1 ATFVQAYNTFWENVN
16 SSVLA
21 DGTRLNLTTL
31 NSTAASNTAPTFN
44 MYQSFNNC
52 TCYWAHTSSCYN
64 LTCLCV
70 AGWTG
75 DFCDVEVDECS
86 QVPSPCGDN
95 MTCVNTQG
103 SYRCECR
110 SGTRLNTSGECEA
123 IPAANCQYS
132 YCTHTAI
139 PAANYQYSYCT
150 HTAIPA
156 ANCQYSYCTHTAIPE
171 ANCQYSYCTHTAI
184 PEANCQYSYC
194 THTAIPEA
202 NCQYSYCS
210 HTAIPAANCQYS
222 YCTHTAIPE
231 ANCQYSYCTHTA
243 IPAANCQYSYCTH
256 TAIPAA
262 NYQYSYCTHTAIPAA
277 NCQYSY
283 CTHTAIPEA
292 NCQYSYCTHT
302 AIPEANCQYSYC
314 THTAIPE
321 ANCQYSYCT
330 HTAIPAANCQYSYCT
345 HTAIP
350 AANCQYSY
358 CTHTSIPAANCQYS
372 YCTHTA
378 IPAANCQY
386 SYCTHTAI
394 PAANC
399 QYSYC
404 THTAIPEANCHYSYC
419 THTAIPAANCQ
430 YSGDIIMVLD
440 SSGSIG
446 SGNFQQLLSF
456 VNSFVTSVLQSP
468 NDIRFGLIEFDEV
481 PIKRFDLKSYNTLPQ
496 YQTAIL
502 GMAYLGGST
511 QTGKALR
518 LIIADQMFSEQAGG
532 RVTAP
537 DIVITITDGMSSN
550 PNDTIEAAKSIK
562 GSGVK
567 ALSVGITGNVDM
579 TELNVLASRPEYVT
593 LVNDF
598 NSFYSALIP
607 LLNNTCQAIK
617 EAVEQHP
624 GVCNGANFTN
634 GEANLPFP
642 GDCTKVIQCYYNP
655 DSKTTLAVVRRC
667 SPGEFWSPEKQDCA
681 SSWTVNCTYD
691 KCKRE
696 SRMNSFWDCS
706 LLEQDCVVTYPMP
719 GTRRGYFRCKNG
731 RSYPECCPL
740 KSEYAKCFGCQKNPA
755 AIETCGPEKSC
766 GDTTG
771 VCRKLPIWKN
781 QKIYLEKALFSY
793 QVPCLYGDFDI
804 VDCQCVKKTLIDK
817 FQNKSN
823 CPLIYKTNTSS
834 ECSDERLVLPA
845 ASHDRQSTKSQ
856 TTIQFSLRLLSPHF
870 EVTTSPTST
879 EKGSYGLKLWG
890 DVDTINVAIS
900 GRSCMDLSQTYVP
913 WKNATGDLEV
923 SILLRDGLMTLGVT
937 QNKYTIVSTVEAKQ
951 SSKYMMFQHDQLL
964 KAKSDVKETCIVSK
978 VQVFDCLQR
987 FTSIYS

>member
-1 ATFVQAYNTFWENVN
+1 MLYYYFLLTVLLMCKVECRSNGTEVDKACTTLLPDHGVLPQNTMATYSITFYPTIFFPGENVTVQFFLPQRTSYRILVAGHCTRPQVLFVTLSNLQVITHFFFQNALVHSSNSDKTAVHNITWTAPNTSTGDVTFRATFVQAYNTFWENVN

-21 DGTRLNLTTL
+21 DGARLNLTTL
-31 NSTAASNTAPTFN
+31 NSTAASNTASTFN

-103 SYRCECR
+103 SYRCECG
-110 SGTRLNTSGECEA
+110 SGTRRNTGGQCEA
-123 IPAANCQYS
+123 IPE
-132 YCTHTAI
+132 T
-139 PAANYQYSYCT
+139 
-150 HTAIPA
+150 
-156 ANCQYSYCTHTAIPE
+156 
-171 ANCQYSYCTHTAI
+171 
-184 PEANCQYSYC
+184 
-194 THTAIPEA
+194 
-202 NCQYSYCS
+202 
-210 HTAIPAANCQYS
+210 
-222 YCTHTAIPE
+222 
-231 ANCQYSYCTHTA
+231 
-243 IPAANCQYSYCTH
+243 
-256 TAIPAA
+256 
-262 NYQYSYCTHTAIPAA
+262 
-277 NCQYSY
+277 
-283 CTHTAIPEA
+283 
-292 NCQYSYCTHT
+292 
-302 AIPEANCQYSYC
+302 
-314 THTAIPE
+314 
-321 ANCQYSYCT
+321 
-330 HTAIPAANCQYSYCT
+330 NCQYSYCT

-358 CTHTSIPAANCQYS
+358 CTHTS
-372 YCTHTA
+372 
-378 IPAANCQY
+378 
-386 SYCTHTAI
+386 
-394 PAANC
+394 
-399 QYSYC
+399 
-404 THTAIPEANCHYSYC
+404 
-419 THTAIPAANCQ
+419 IPAANCQ

-456 VNSFVTSVLQSP
+456 VNSFFTSVLQSP

-502 GMAYLGGST
+502 GMTYLGGST

-667 SPGEFWSPEKQDCA
+667 SPGQFWSPEKQDCA
-681 SSWTVNCTYD
+681 SS
-691 KCKRE
+691 
-696 SRMNSFWDCS
+696 
-706 LLEQDCVVTYPMP
+706 
-719 GTRRGYFRCKNG
+719 
-731 RSYPECCPL
+731 
-740 KSEYAKCFGCQKNPA
+740 
-755 AIETCGPEKSC
+755 
-766 GDTTG
+766 
-771 VCRKLPIWKN
+771 
-781 QKIYLEKALFSY
+781 
-793 QVPCLYGDFDI
+793 
-804 VDCQCVKKTLIDK
+804 
-817 FQNKSN
+817 
-823 CPLIYKTNTSS
+823 
-834 ECSDERLVLPA
+834 
-845 ASHDRQSTKSQ
+845 
-856 TTIQFSLRLLSPHF
+856 
-870 EVTTSPTST
+870 
-879 EKGSYGLKLWG
+879 
-890 DVDTINVAIS
+890 
-900 GRSCMDLSQTYVP
+900 
-913 WKNATGDLEV
+913 
-923 SILLRDGLMTLGVT
+923 
-937 QNKYTIVSTVEAKQ
+937 
-951 SSKYMMFQHDQLL
+951 
-964 KAKSDVKETCIVSK
+964 
-978 VQVFDCLQR
+978 
-987 FTSIYS
+987 